1 MGIVSP
7 INTWKMNIIKTTIDF
22 NEKKNHIV
30 TITSSFRD
38 STTRLRIKI
47 HSVIKNTEN
56 TLMKYRTDNR

>member
-1 MGIVSP
+1 
-7 INTWKMNIIKTTIDF
+7 MNIIKTTIDF